1 MNLQEQISR
10 MKSMMGVINETNL
23 PISIRRRFTKDDLD
37 SLVYDVKDLI
47 DSGIDKTDA
56 IYDTIRQYI
65 ASTRSFKF
73 PESTEQEYWD
83 SYVEVEKPLVDYVK
97 EHL

>member
-1 MNLQEQISR
+1 
-10 MKSMMGVINETNL
+10 MGVINETNL
-23 PISIRRRFTKDDLD
+23 PISIRRRFNLD
-37 SLVYDVKDLI
+37 ELTELVNDVRSLI
-47 DSGIDKTDA
+47 DSGYDKTDA
-56 IYDTIRQYI
+56 IYDTVRQYI
-65 ASTRSFKF
+65 AGNISFKF